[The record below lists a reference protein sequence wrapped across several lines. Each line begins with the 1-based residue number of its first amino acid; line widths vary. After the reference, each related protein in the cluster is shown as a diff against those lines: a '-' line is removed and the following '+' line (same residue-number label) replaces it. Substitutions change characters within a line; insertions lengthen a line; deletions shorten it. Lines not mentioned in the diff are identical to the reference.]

1 MDINHATPEMTCLHR
16 HSLDSTFIL
25 LVICGSIGL
34 SAQQSGDPTVQ
45 SRTNITGEKPKF
57 VFPDLIRKTKKELRA
72 GDKFELT
79 CEAIGKPTPIVT
91 WYKDGKI
98 YERFHDGQKPGP
110 HDYQLEFNGLDI
122 ADSGSYMCNVSNEL
136 GFLTLTY
143 NLTVQDL
150 IRSQP
155 NILIIW
161 EQKSPIYVGQNVE
174 IFCTIVTKDPNTK
187 YHWYHSDTNTIP
199 NDENLGVLIDPRLYE
214 QPAYNGGDEKL
225 AHVKFTLTLQNVT
238 IDQSGLYGCQAE
250 NRIGYESRQT
260 NLTVTHR
267 SIIIPPVFADTSAGA
282 LTELP
287 TGHSVMLKCKA
298 DGAAPLKYTW
308 LKDGKILRGRTLD
321 PYLNT
326 SIWYLKLKDLVPG
339 DAGEYTCIVSNPYGS
354 INHTYSVRVQ
364 GEYRRG

>member
-267 SIIIPPVFADTSAGA
+267 SIIIPPVFADI
-282 LTELP
+282 
-287 TGHSVMLKCKA
+287 
-298 DGAAPLKYTW
+298 PLDSKDTARKSGDPVILDKVSWILLGVSIAVFVAMVTAFAW
-308 LKDGKILRGRTLD
+308 LCRKM
-321 PYLNT
+321 
-326 SIWYLKLKDLVPG
+326 WKLKMSSRANARGSRHDIASLRARYDMQNEYVVVP
-339 DAGEYTCIVSNPYGS
+339 NF
-354 INHTYSVRVQ
+354 N
-364 GEYRRG
+364 